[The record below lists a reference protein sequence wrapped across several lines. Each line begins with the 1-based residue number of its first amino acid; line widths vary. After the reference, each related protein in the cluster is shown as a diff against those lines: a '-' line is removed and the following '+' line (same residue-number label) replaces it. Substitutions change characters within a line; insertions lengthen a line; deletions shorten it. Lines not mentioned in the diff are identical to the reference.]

1 MSNKYPYE
9 IETPL
14 DRRAATIDILA
25 GELERKN
32 RNIGGWRKKVDEL
45 KERIEVLETE
55 LNDVRTEMYSLQA
68 RATGLDKER
77 GRRDYAERIA
87 KKASGF
93 YEGRLTLTESK
104 NRKKKKGNGKETE
117 NKF

>member
-1 MSNKYPYE
+1 MINKYPYE

-68 RATGLDKER
+68 RATGLDKELANR
-77 GRRDYAERIA
+77 NYLERQA
-87 KKASGF
+87 RKKAAGF
-93 YEGRLTLTESK
+93 YDGRLTESK
-104 NRKKKKGNGKETE
+104 IRKKKKGNGKETE
-117 NKF
+117 TKF

>member
-68 RATGLDKER
+68 RATGLDKEL

-87 KKASGF
+87 KKKSGF
-93 YEGRLTLTESK
+93 YEGRLTESK